1 MNGKKEEYVD
11 YLMLELDEFKKWYTK
26 DLDGFGNNKG
36 MLQMLEGVL
45 TALTII
51 KFDGLDKKLQDSIK
65 KIEEVVIIL
74 KKNAGQPNSTLSS
87 QAVALCYKAL
97 SILVNK
103 LK

>member
-1 MNGKKEEYVD
+1 MNNRKDYVD

-26 DLDGFGNNKG
+26 DLNGFDGNKS
-36 MLQMLEGVL
+36 MLQIFESVL

-51 KFDGLDKKLQDSIK
+51 NFDGLDEELQNSIN
-65 KIEEVVIIL
+65 KIKEIVMIL
-74 KKNAGQPNSTLSS
+74 KKWAGKPNSTLSS
-87 QAVALCYKAL
+87 QSVALCYKAL